1 MVTRRVF
8 ILFILPVIFSIIVGS
23 AVLSDVLQQPD
34 RELNM
39 WPMSYSEGGSNSE
52 GGSYSSIEIIGLSK
66 EYTPT
71 EPVEIQ
77 VKIDDSS
84 FSCGDLY
91 ITIYSSGKNDAITQ
105 GGFFDQCFESGSDM
119 VPIGD
124 RFSKII
130 DTPGSYD
137 VVVEMVSKQ
146 LQTISTKGTFTIK

>member
-1 MVTRRVF
+1 MVTRQVF
-8 ILFILPVIFSIIVGS
+8 IVFIFPVIFSIIVGS

-39 WPMSYSEGGSNSE
+39 WPMSYSEGGSH
-52 GGSYSSIEIIGLSK
+52 SSIEIMGLSK
-66 EYTPT
+66 QYTT
-71 EPVEIQ
+71 IEPVEIQ

-91 ITIYSSGKNDAITQ
+91 ITIYSSGKSDVITQ
-105 GGFFDQCFESGSDM
+105 GGFFDQCFESGSNL
-119 VPIGD
+119 VPVGD

-130 DTPGSYD
+130 GTTGSYD

-146 LQTISTKGTFTIK
+146 LQNISTKGTFTIK

>member
-1 MVTRRVF
+1 MVARRVF
-8 ILFILPVIFSIIVGS
+8 IVFILPVIFSIIVGS

-39 WPMSYSEGGSNSE
+39 WPMSYSEGRSH
-52 GGSYSSIEIIGLSK
+52 SSIEIIGLSK
-66 EYTPT
+66 QYTTT

-91 ITIYSSGKNDAITQ
+91 ITIYSSGKSDAITQ
-105 GGFFDQCFESGSDM
+105 GGFFDQCFESGSNL
-119 VPIGD
+119 VPVGD

-130 DTPGSYD
+130 GTPGSYD

-146 LQTISTKGTFTIK
+146 LQNISTKGTFTIK